1 MSIPTLHTSSSH
13 AAADDY
19 VAPSRTVHLVR
30 MAGLLGGPL
39 LAVLVYFIMPDNA
52 ADIAAQGL
60 SDDKLSTMNLD
71 GLPIVAAV
79 AILMGIWWMTEAIP
93 LAATALIP
101 MVVFPA
107 LQVDSFSG
115 TAGPYASDTIYLF
128 MGGFILAL
136 AMQRWNLHR
145 RIALTVVNMVGTKP
159 RQLVTGFMIATGFL
173 SMWVSNTA
181 TAVMMLPIGMSV
193 LQLVSQLEG
202 SRQADS
208 EDLPADAE
216 SVSGTARDATK
227 GGVVAAI
234 VQKGK
239 DASETISKQT
249 QLYHSKFAISLM
261 LGIAYSASIGSLGT
275 IIGTPPNSL
284 LVAYLK
290 ENHDISIGF
299 GQWMLVGVPL
309 AVTFLAIGWF
319 LLTYVLFPPEISEI
333 PGGKKLIRSELKKLG
348 PMGSGELLVG
358 ILFVAAAILWVFLP
372 FFLKFFGIQIKGI
385 DTIIG
390 MGISLLLFIIP
401 ADPKR
406 GVRLMN
412 WESMKDLPWD
422 IILLFGGGL
431 ALSGQFSHTGLS
443 NWVGHSV
450 EQLRTLPIIVIL
462 FAITALVLA
471 LTELTSNTATAAA
484 FLPIIGGVAI
494 GLGYGDMNI
503 LLFVIPAALAATC
516 AFMLPVATPP
526 NAIAYGSGYVRI
538 VDMIKAGFWFNVIG
552 IFLVMGTV
560 LALAVPIFGLA
571 LTPSV

>member
-1 MSIPTLHTSSSH
+1 
-13 AAADDY
+13 
-19 VAPSRTVHLVR
+19 

-159 RQLVTGFMIATGFL
+159 RQLVAGFMIATGFL

-216 SVSGTARDATK
+216 SVSGTARD
-227 GGVVAAI
+227 
-234 VQKGK
+234 
-239 DASETISKQT
+239 
-249 QLYHSKFAISLM
+249 LSL
-261 LGIAYSASIGSLGT
+261 IHI
-275 IIGTPPNSL
+275 
-284 LVAYLK
+284 
-290 ENHDISIGF
+290 
-299 GQWMLVGVPL
+299 
-309 AVTFLAIGWF
+309 
-319 LLTYVLFPPEISEI
+319 
-333 PGGKKLIRSELKKLG
+333 
-348 PMGSGELLVG
+348 
-358 ILFVAAAILWVFLP
+358 
-372 FFLKFFGIQIKGI
+372 
-385 DTIIG
+385 
-390 MGISLLLFIIP
+390 
-401 ADPKR
+401 
-406 GVRLMN
+406 
-412 WESMKDLPWD
+412 
-422 IILLFGGGL
+422 
-431 ALSGQFSHTGLS
+431 
-443 NWVGHSV
+443 
-450 EQLRTLPIIVIL
+450 
-462 FAITALVLA
+462 
-471 LTELTSNTATAAA
+471 
-484 FLPIIGGVAI
+484 
-494 GLGYGDMNI
+494 
-503 LLFVIPAALAATC
+503 
-516 AFMLPVATPP
+516 
-526 NAIAYGSGYVRI
+526 
-538 VDMIKAGFWFNVIG
+538 
-552 IFLVMGTV
+552 
-560 LALAVPIFGLA
+560 
-571 LTPSV
+571 